1 MSMVTYPL
9 NNIEY
14 TAEDAELYLCTRES
28 GVHDGSDFS
37 IEIVNNEVTV
47 EPGIAWIKNSRFS
60 GKVVALKEAKRLSL
74 SVPDSAYNRIDA
86 VVIQFDANTNRSDI
100 LIKEGIASSNPIAPD
115 VVRTESVYEL
125 HTFHIIRRPGSTSIG
140 SNDVV
145 DIRANYDYCGIMFDP
160 ISSIDNT
167 LSVAGKAA
175 DSKAVGDLLAKKANI
190 INIGNYV
197 GDLNSLD
204 IPLNSI
210 AWVAAGTSTNCPTT
224 SSAYLETWGSQED
237 VRFQRI
243 TTEGGSRAQRRYYNN
258 AWTEWEWENPPL
270 TTGKEYRTTE
280 RWNGHVVYVRGVS
293 CGTLTTGRKVVE
305 VPDLAKCVPVSTIGY
320 VNQGS
325 NNYTMIPSI
334 YYSTDESSTVVV
346 LVNTTAT
353 TVNIQLFV
361 GSGYAGKT
369 ATVQVKYFKV

>member
-9 NNIEY
+9 NNIDY

-60 GKVVALKEAKRLSL
+60 GKVVALKEAKKLSL

-115 VVRTESVYEL
+115 VVRTESIYEL
-125 HTFHIIRRPGSTSIG
+125 HTFHILRRPGSTSIG
-140 SNDVV
+140 SD
-145 DIRANYDYCGIMFDP
+145 DITDLRNNYDYCGIMFDP

-224 SSAYLETWGSQED
+224 SSAYLETWGSQQD
-237 VRFQRI
+237 IRFQRI
-243 TTEGGSRAQRRYYNN
+243 TTEGGSQAQRRYYNN

-280 RWNGHVVYVRGVS
+280 RWNGHAVYVRGVS
-293 CGTLTTGRKVVE
+293 CGTLTAGRKVVE
-305 VPDLAKCVPVSTIGY
+305 VPDLAKCIPISTIGY
-320 VNQGS
+320 VDHG
-325 NNYTMIPSI
+325 NNDYTMVPSI
-334 YYSTDESSTVVV
+334 YYSTDEDNTIVV
-346 LVNTTAT
+346 LVNTWLITG
-353 TVNIQLFV
+353 NIQLFV
-361 GSGYAGKT
+361 GAAYAGKT